1 MEGWLP
7 DFRSRC
13 SLARFITFCIGRE
26 IWPAAVDAAVF
37 ERFREALLTETFARR
52 PITVYRNACTAWNTA
67 ADSIAGWPKVKVPVP
82 NLSRR
87 FALPWSAFPDSF
99 RETADA
105 YLNRLSNRDPF
116 SDDYAVSARPSTV
129 KLQRTGILQIATA
142 LVRSGVPTE
151 KIAGLT
157 ILAEPENAKLA
168 LRFLYKRAGGTS
180 TRSIHAR
187 AVLLHTI
194 ARHWLKAG
202 AEQLK
207 LLADLSHRLSMKKTG
222 MTDKNRARLRQFDD
236 KANLDALLGLP
247 YRVLR
252 QVKLANS
259 GTRRDALRIMFAV
272 AVELFI
278 VAAIRVTNMA
288 SLEIGKA
295 HLVHT
300 RLGANA
306 VVHLVIPEDEIKN
319 SVPCELPLPAENAK
333 LIAIYLAAFRPRL
346 SAVPS
351 IWLFPIA
358 RDSGGPLPPV
368 STRVR
373 RVHP

>member
-1 MEGWLP
+1 M
-7 DFRSRC
+7 
-13 SLARFITFCIGRE
+13 
-26 IWPAAVDAAVF
+26 
-37 ERFREALLTETFARR
+37 
-52 PITVYRNACTAWNTA
+52 
-67 ADSIAGWPKVKVPVP
+67 
-82 NLSRR
+82 
-87 FALPWSAFPDSF
+87 
-99 RETADA
+99 
-105 YLNRLSNRDPF
+105 
-116 SDDYAVSARPSTV
+116 
-129 KLQRTGILQIATA
+129 
-142 LVRSGVPTE
+142 
-151 KIAGLT
+151 
-157 ILAEPENAKLA
+157 AEPENAKLA

-272 AVELFI
+272 AVKLFI

-288 SLEIGKA
+288 SLEIGR

-319 SVPCELPLPAENAK
+319 SVPCELPLPAENAE

-351 IWLFPIA
+351 IWLFPNHKGQRRATTRFSTQIA
-358 RDSGGPLPPV
+358 EFIHDETGIKMNAHLFRHLAMKLHFDAHPEDGETG
-368 STRVR
+368 R
-373 RVHP
+373 RVLGHKNLSTTLRYYADLRSPAAFRRYDAMIAELREAAETSAQSPRRRVAAL